1 MWFDEFMKEAKEINQ
16 QLNYLKVACEQSEAT
31 CEQMKKD
38 AEYLAQTT
46 PMSNSEALG
55 YVMDK
60 LKVEQYENKIREK
73 LNKLKE
79 NDNMF
84 DVSNIKIG
92 DYVKTRDSYVGYV
105 TDLSDN
111 LFLFRY
117 YTEENGLIGVCTG
130 SNLSSVFKQI
140 GTYKFDEVEKKTQN
154 YIREMD
160 ESLLS
165 KSEFY
170 NGVDRAIVRKI
181 NEIIDKLNKE

>member
-1 MWFDEFMKEAKEINQ
+1 
-16 QLNYLKVACEQSEAT
+16 
-31 CEQMKKD
+31 
-38 AEYLAQTT
+38 
-46 PMSNSEALG
+46 
-55 YVMDK
+55 
-60 LKVEQYENKIREK
+60 
-73 LNKLKE
+73 
-79 NDNMF
+79 MF

-140 GTYKFDEVEKKTQN
+140 GTYKFDEEKDEKKIKPILNIKYEYDRQDDRE
-154 YIREMD
+154 IRKNLRYDMW
-160 ESLLS
+160 
-165 KSEFY
+165 
-170 NGVDRAIVRKI
+170 NCVNKI